1 MAFFLCFCTYT
12 GQTENELDMID
23 VNVLIKLNQSS
34 PIIKR
39 WHTKERQLYIS
50 CHLRGQSQA
59 NREPK
64 RSSQKKLKE

>member
-39 WHTKERQLYIS
+39 
-50 CHLRGQSQA
+50 
-59 NREPK
+59 
-64 RSSQKKLKE
+64 